1 MIYLAAPT
9 FDLSGLLA
17 LPRGRLDDPL
27 DLSRRVSRTATLDG
41 GAELTD
47 LGFTHADRT
56 LRVMVP
62 HVTRADA
69 ERAAYLLENYPTLMV
84 ATAAGLFLAAPE
96 GMSVRGGTLNLTLLV
111 TEKLSD

>member
-9 FDLSGLLA
+9 FDLSGLLV

-27 DLSRRVSRTATLDG
+27 DLTRRVSRTATLDG

-56 LRVMVP
+56 LRISAA
-62 HVTRADA
+62 HVTPA
-69 ERAAYLLENYPTLMV
+69 EAEAAAYLLETYPTLIV
-84 ATAAGLFLAAPE
+84 ATSTGCFLAAPE
-96 GMSVRGGTLNLTLLV
+96 GMSVRGGTLSLTLLV
-111 TEKLSD
+111 TEKLT

>member
-9 FDLSGLLA
+9 FDLDGCLA
-17 LPRGRLDDPL
+17 LTRGRIDDPL

-56 LRVMVP
+56 LRVTAP
-62 HVTRADA
+62 HVSQADA
-69 ERAAYLLENYPTLMV
+69 ERAAYLLQTYPTLIV
-84 ATAAGLFLAAPE
+84 ATPTGCFLAAPE
-96 GMSVRGGTLNLTLLV
+96 GMSVRGGALSLTLLV
-111 TEKLSD
+111 TEKLA